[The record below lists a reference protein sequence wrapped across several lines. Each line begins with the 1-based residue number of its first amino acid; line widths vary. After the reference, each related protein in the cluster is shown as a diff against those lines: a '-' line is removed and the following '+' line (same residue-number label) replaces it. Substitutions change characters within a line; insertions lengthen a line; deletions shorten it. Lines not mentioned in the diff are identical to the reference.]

1 MQAKYTNKGCKELKK
16 ANLRD
21 LKRQNRSLILHTL
34 INTPKLSRIEI
45 AEKTDLSPST
55 VTTLISELMEEGLL
69 AEAGITASGGGRPR
83 RQLMIDPAYG
93 VIVIAEVK
101 RDFVGLHYYD
111 MGLEEIGQNV
121 LRGTRVSGN
130 QLLIDMTAAIFSH
143 LKLEG
148 LRGCKLAGIGL
159 LFQEDMQESDFNVMY
174 STSLSS
180 ENITLKEALFTQF
193 KVPVVQEF
201 SQANSLAEVADAREL
216 SSISQ
221 NHAFISVAGT
231 LLASI
236 TLNGLT
242 LTMKGGKVANLT
254 GVMGEMNSLFPRLEQ
269 GEDASWH
276 PLQVFDGGEEAPS
289 GALAKNVA
297 ALAAM
302 LCALFPL
309 DTIFLTGKRAEESG
323 FAGQVRSQLEK
334 LMGGAFP
341 QVRLMPAEK
350 GIASAN
356 LASKMQQVILKV

>member
-1 MQAKYTNKGCKELKK
+1 MKK

-55 VTTLISELMEEGLL
+55 VTTLISELMEEGVL
-69 AEAGITASGGGRPR
+69 AEVGVTASGGGRPR

-101 RDFVGLHYYD
+101 RDYVGLHYYN
-111 MGLEEIGQNV
+111 MGLEKIEQNE
-121 LRGTRVSGN
+121 LRGTGISGN
-130 QLLIDMTAAIFSH
+130 QLLIDMTAAIFSC
-143 LKLEG
+143 LKLDG

-201 SQANSLAEVADAREL
+201 SQAYSLANVADAREL

-236 TLNGLT
+236 TLNGLP
-242 LTMKGGKVANLT
+242 LAMKGGKAANLS
-254 GVMGEMNSLFPRLEQ
+254 GVMPEMGCFFPSLQQGKGTGRNSLPGSVTAVDEPTGL
-269 GEDASWH
+269 
-276 PLQVFDGGEEAPS
+276 
-289 GALAKNVA
+289 LAKNIA
-297 ALAAM
+297 ALAAF
-302 LCALFPL
+302 LCSLFPL
-309 DTIFLTGKRAEESG
+309 DTIFLSGKRAEEAD
-323 FAGQVRSQLEK
+323 FVGQVRSQLQV
-334 LMGGAFP
+334 LMGSALP
-341 QVRLMPAEK
+341 QVRLIPADK
-350 GIASAN
+350 GMATAN
-356 LASKMQQVILKV
+356 FATKMQQVILKV